1 MEEREEREQR
11 PHTDADNAPLPYPHP
26 ASVPKNKIR
35 IKWIKEEIAYIC
47 RFEGFRGL
55 SKTAVIFKKIT
66 FAPHKLCRVRAQARN
81 FRSTSPSDQISS
93 NCLSPVFGLRAA
105 RETIV
110 TSDYGKSNLIRGLP
124 YDREFYRHKI
134 NEKQSSYREARFF

>member
-1 MEEREEREQR
+1 MLIML
-11 PHTDADNAPLPYPHP
+11 PLPYSHP

-35 IKWIKEEIAYIC
+35 KNWINEEIAYIC
-47 RFEGFRGL
+47 YEIFRGL
-55 SKTAVIFKKIT
+55 STTAVIFKKIT

-124 YDREFYRHKI
+124 YDREFYRHKM
-134 NEKQSSYREARFF
+134 NEKQNSYREARFF